1 MENKVAK
8 KAIITIDLLKLI
20 PLNQIVGLDVKQFL
34 FKELILKEKEF
45 KQQLK
50 EFDFSQFENKL
61 IYLHCSNHAI
71 VPMWAYMMISSY
83 LTKQNIKHL
92 FADNY
97 NLAVENFIIEAIDN
111 VDVSPYL
118 GKRIVIKGCGGKIKL
133 SPNCYTKITQLLVNK
148 TKAIS
153 YGEACSMVAV
163 SKN

>member
-20 PLNQIVGLDVKQFL
+20 PLNQIIALDVKQFL
-34 FKELILKEKEF
+34 FKELVLKEKEF

-50 EFDFSQFENKL
+50 EFDFGQFENKYV
-61 IYLHCSNHAI
+61 YLHCSNNAI
-71 VPMWAYMMISSY
+71 IPMWAYMMISSY
-83 LTKQNIKHL
+83 LTKQNINHL
-92 FADNY
+92 FADSY
-97 NLAVENFIIEAIDN
+97 NHAVENFIIEALDN
-111 VDVSPYL
+111 IDVSPYL
-118 GKRIVIKGCGGKIKL
+118 NQRIVIKGCGSNIKL
-133 SPNCYTKITQLLVNK
+133 SPYCYTKITQLLVNK